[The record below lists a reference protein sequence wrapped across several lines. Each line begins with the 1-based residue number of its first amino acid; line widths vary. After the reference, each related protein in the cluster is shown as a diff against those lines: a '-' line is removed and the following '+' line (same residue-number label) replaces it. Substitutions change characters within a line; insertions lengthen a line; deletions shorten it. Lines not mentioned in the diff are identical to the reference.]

1 MSRPEQPAPAY
12 SPILPSGE
20 QYELRHGDQRAV
32 VTEVGGTLRRY
43 QVAGRDFL
51 DGFAAAAM
59 PTGGR
64 GQVLLPWPNRIA
76 GGSYTFAGLSHQL
89 PIGEP
94 RHGNASHGLTRWQ
107 PWRLLARAPDRV
119 ALGLTI
125 HPQSGYPFALALE
138 LAYALADAG
147 LTVRTTARNVGTT
160 PLPYGAGHH
169 PYFTVGTPTID
180 AALLQLPAASR
191 LTTDERLIPTG
202 RTAVDGTPF
211 DFRAPRPIGE
221 LVLDACFADLLPDPD
236 GATRIVLAHPG
247 GAPKLTLTLDAAYRF
262 AQVYSGDNL
271 PDPAARRRGLAI
283 EPMTCPANAFN
294 SGDGLLI
301 LRPGESHSASWSVRA
316 D

>member
-1 MSRPEQPAPAY
+1 MSHPAQ

-43 QVAGRDFL
+43 QVAGQHFL
-51 DGFAAAAM
+51 DGFAAAEM

-76 GGSYTFAGLSHQL
+76 GGNYTFQGQTNQL
-89 PIGEP
+89 AIGEP

-107 PWRLLARAPDRV
+107 SWRLLEQAADRV

-125 HPQSGYPFALALE
+125 YPQSGYPFALALE
-138 LAYALADAG
+138 LAYSLSDAG
-147 LTVRTTARNVGTT
+147 LTVRTTARNVGVG

-180 AALLQLPAASR
+180 GALLHLPAASR

-202 RTAVDGTPF
+202 RAAVADTPF
-211 DFRAPRPIGE
+211 DFRTPRQIGE
-221 LVLDACFADLLPDPD
+221 LVLDTCFADLLPDAD
-236 GATRIVLAHPG
+236 GATRIVLTQPG
-247 GAPKLTLTLDAAYRF
+247 GAPRLTLTLDAAYRF
-262 AQVYSGDNL
+262 VQVYSGDNL

-294 SGDGLLI
+294 SGEGLLI
-301 LRPGESHSASWSVRA
+301 LPPGESHSAVWGARA

>member
-1 MSRPEQPAPAY
+1 MSQTVPP
-12 SPILPSGE
+12 PILPSGE

-51 DGFAAAAM
+51 DGFAADEM

-76 GGSYTFAGLSHQL
+76 GGTYTFAGRINQL
-89 PIGEP
+89 ALGEP

-107 PWRLLARAPDRV
+107 PWRLVEQAADRV
-119 ALGLTI
+119 TLALTVF
-125 HPQSGYPFALALE
+125 PQSGYPFALALE
-138 LAYALADAG
+138 LAYHLSDAG
-147 LTVRTTARNVGTT
+147 LSVRTTARNVGATA
-160 PLPYGAGHH
+160 LPYGAGHH

-180 AALLQLPAASR
+180 DALLRLPATTR
-191 LTTDERLIPTG
+191 LLTDDRLIPIG
-202 RTAVDGTPF
+202 REAVAGTPF
-211 DFRAPRPIGE
+211 DFRAPRRIGD
-221 LVLDACFADLLPDPD
+221 LSLDTCFADLLPDTD
-236 GATRIVLAHPG
+236 GLTRIVLARAD
-247 GAPKLTLTLDAAYRF
+247 GAPRLTLTLDAAYRF

-294 SGDGLLI
+294 SGEGLLI
-301 LRPGESHSASWSVRA
+301 LQPGESHSAVWGARV